1 LPFNKSILGHR
12 LTAMSS
18 SESSPTELEFPQ
30 SPSAKEIRSDH
41 AAALAWLKTTI
52 ATLYTAARTSPSQ
65 DKPPTLTRNAY
76 LGLYSTVHE
85 YTEATKTARA
95 SPNTNDLYQF
105 LWDQI
110 KLHCSEVRARLLSA
124 ETSTEVDARHMVE
137 RYLAESHQ
145 FTLLAGLVSNLLRSL
160 DRTWIKRLIDD
171 CLVWK
176 NEILQAGVDSAE
188 AEKIA
193 SAVATLRDQTEE
205 NDRALVDN
213 VTKSLEAI
221 GVRPVVKT
229 DGGSRT

>member
-1 LPFNKSILGHR
+1 
-12 LTAMSS
+12 MSS

-137 RYLAESHQ
+137 RYLAE
-145 FTLLAGLVSNLLRSL
+145 
-160 DRTWIKRLIDD
+160 
-171 CLVWK
+171 
-176 NEILQAGVDSAE
+176 
-188 AEKIA
+188 
-193 SAVATLRDQTEE
+193 
-205 NDRALVDN
+205 
-213 VTKSLEAI
+213 
-221 GVRPVVKT
+221 
-229 DGGSRT
+229 